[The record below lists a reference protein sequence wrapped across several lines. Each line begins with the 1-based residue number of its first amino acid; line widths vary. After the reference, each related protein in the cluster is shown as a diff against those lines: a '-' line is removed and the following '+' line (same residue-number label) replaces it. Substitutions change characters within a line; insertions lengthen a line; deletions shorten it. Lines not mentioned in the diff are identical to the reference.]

1 MGERMMAGYIAI
13 AAAAA
18 VVCLV
23 AIFAARRHYEK
34 RVKETY
40 RHLLETLDR
49 ALSGKRGDVRFD
61 ESMDAAL
68 TERLNR
74 LLRAYDVNHDAAGQ
88 ERDAMKTLISDISHQ
103 IRTPLANIMLY
114 SDLLREKEAEGE
126 GAALAGRI
134 RSQSEKLDFFMKELV
149 RTSYIQQEMISMS
162 PSMTDVEEIPSS
174 TVSA

>member
-88 ERDAMKTLISDISHQ
+88 ERDAMNTLICRYFPPD
-103 IRTPLANIMLY
+103 T
-114 SDLLREKEAEGE
+114 D
-126 GAALAGRI
+126 AAGQHHALQRPFKRKGSGGKRRGAGRQDTEPI
-134 RSQSEKLDFFMKELV
+134 GNSGIFS
-149 RTSYIQQEMISMS
+149 
-162 PSMTDVEEIPSS
+162 
-174 TVSA
+174 

>member
-61 ESMDAAL
+61 ECMDA
-68 TERLNR
+68 T
-74 LLRAYDVNHDAAGQ
+74 GC
-88 ERDAMKTLISDISHQ
+88 
-103 IRTPLANIMLY
+103 
-114 SDLLREKEAEGE
+114 
-126 GAALAGRI
+126 
-134 RSQSEKLDFFMKELV
+134 
-149 RTSYIQQEMISMS
+149 
-162 PSMTDVEEIPSS
+162 
-174 TVSA
+174 